1 MSTATRRTVI
11 GVLVALLLAVA
22 SAGTLGAVDRLV
34 LVHHPV
40 TGRPAAIVE
49 EVPGPETGPAC
60 PLDGRYV
67 DEQPEGLRPDVLRA
81 WRELRAAAAGQ
92 GVGLCLNDGKRS
104 VGQQR
109 REFEDAVRRFGTEE
123 LAARYVLPPEKSMHV
138 KGIAVDVQPLESAA
152 WVQRHGPALGWC
164 RRYLN
169 EEWHF
174 EYDPAY
180 ASTGCPAML
189 PSASGT

>member
-1 MSTATRRTVI
+1 MRRAAI
-11 GVLVALLLAVA
+11 GVLLALLLGAA
-22 SAGTLGAVDRLV
+22 TAGALGATGRLV

-40 TGRPAAIVE
+40 VGTPLAIVE

-60 PLDGRYV
+60 ALDARYV
-67 DEQPEGLRPDVLRA
+67 DEQPEGLRPDVLAA
-81 WRELRAAAAGQ
+81 WERLRAAAGAQ

-104 VGQQR
+104 TGQQQ
-109 REFEDAVRRFGTEE
+109 REFDDAVRRFGTAE
-123 LAARYVLPPEKSMHV
+123 LAARYVLPPDKSMHV

-152 WVQRHGPALGWC
+152 WVEHNGPALGWC

-174 EYDPAY
+174 EYDPTY
-180 ASTGCPAML
+180 STAGCPPLL

>member
-1 MSTATRRTVI
+1 MRRTLI
-11 GVLVALLLAVA
+11 GVLLALALAVA
-22 SAGTLGAVDRLV
+22 SVGALGVTGRVV

-40 TGRPAAIVE
+40 TGRPVAIVE
-49 EVPGPETGPAC
+49 EVPGPETGQVC

-67 DEQPEGLRPDVLRA
+67 DELPDGLRPDVLEA
-81 WRELRAAAAGQ
+81 WHRLRAATQGQ

-109 REFEDAVRRFGTEE
+109 REFEDAVRRFGTAE

-138 KGIAVDVQPLESAA
+138 TGIAVDVQPLESAA
-152 WVQRHGPALGWC
+152 WVERHGPALGWC

-174 EYDPAY
+174 EYDPAH
-180 ASTGCPAML
+180 ASTGCPPML
-189 PSASGT
+189 PSASGS

>member
-1 MSTATRRTVI
+1 MRRVVI
-11 GVLVALLLAVA
+11 GLLLALLSAVA
-22 SAGTLGAVDRLV
+22 SLGALGATGRVV

-40 TGRPAAIVE
+40 AGRPMAIVE
-49 EVPGPETGPAC
+49 EVPGPETGQVC

-67 DEQPEGLRPDVLRA
+67 DERPDGLRPEVLQA
-81 WRELRAAAAGQ
+81 WHRLKAAADAQ

-104 VGQQR
+104 TGQQR
-109 REFEDAVRRFGTEE
+109 REFEDAVRRFGTAE

-138 KGIAVDVQPLESAA
+138 KGIAVDVQPLGSAA
-152 WVQRHGPALGWC
+152 WVEANGSAFGWC

-174 EYDPAY
+174 EHDPAY
-180 ASTGCPAML
+180 ATAGCPPML
-189 PSASGT
+189 PSASGS